1 MGQSSLL
8 PQLEVK
14 SKFPI
19 VDIVIHTRN
28 ATLASDFR
36 EIATEKLQ
44 SLDRFSVKL
53 DGVKV
58 EVKHEQNPRFGKV
71 SHEVILTTHGSGPFI
86 RAEGSAFNDVAAFDE
101 AVKNMELQ
109 LRKIHEKSKDVGHET
124 LRKQK

>member
-1 MGQSSLL
+1 MGQPFLL
-8 PQLEVK
+8 PHLEVK

-28 ATLASDFR
+28 ATLASDFK

-101 AVKNMELQ
+101 AVKNLELQ
-109 LRKIHEKSKDVGHET
+109 IRKIHEKSKDFGHDT